1 MSGRGILLLLIML
14 LILATPNCADA
25 VKQDEYQV
33 KAVFVLNFAKLT
45 EWPAA
50 PPGDSEPFTIAILGK
65 PPSVTFMTT
74 LKSALIR
81 GAKTS
86 VRHIESA
93 AEAQGSRLV
102 YISASEGHRAAAL
115 LKEFRQQGVLTVSD
129 MEGFCEAGGMIQL
142 VRIQNRIG
150 FDVNLTAVRR
160 ARLTLS
166 SQLLKL
172 ARVIHGN

>member
-1 MSGRGILLLLIML
+1 MGGRGILLLMIML
-14 LILATPNCADA
+14 LVLATPRNA
-25 VKQDEYQV
+25 VAAKQDEYQI

-45 EWPAA
+45 EWPT
-50 PPGDSEPFTIAILGK
+50 PMPDGGEPFTIAILGK
-65 PPSVTFMTT
+65 IPSATFMTT
-74 LKSALIR
+74 LRGALIR

-86 VRHIESA
+86 VRHVESA
-93 AEAQGSRLV
+93 AETRGTQLV
-102 YISASEGHRAAAL
+102 YISASEGHRAATL
-115 LKEFRQQGVLTVSD
+115 LKELRHQGALTVSD

-150 FDVNLTAVRR
+150 FEVNLTAVRR

-172 ARVIHGN
+172 ARMIHDN